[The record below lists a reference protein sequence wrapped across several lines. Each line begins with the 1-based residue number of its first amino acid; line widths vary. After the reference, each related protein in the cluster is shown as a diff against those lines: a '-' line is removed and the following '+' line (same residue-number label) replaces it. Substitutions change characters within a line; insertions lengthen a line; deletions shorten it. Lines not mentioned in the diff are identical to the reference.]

1 MAINEGLIGEL
12 EMEAA
17 TTRKVLERIPAEVFD
32 WKPHE
37 KSMTMGRLATH
48 VADMFAWYIPTLEA
62 DELDFAAG
70 YEEPK
75 CANAE
80 DLTAVLD
87 KNVAAATESLRKTDD
102 ETLRKLWKL
111 RNGENVF
118 FEIPKI
124 QVLRGMV
131 MNHIIHHRGQLS
143 VYLRLNS
150 IPVPAIYGPSA
161 DEGSM

>member
-1 MAINEGLIGEL
+1 MAISDGLIGEL

-17 TTRKVLERIPAEVFD
+17 TTRRVLERIPAEIFD

-48 VADMFAWYIPTLEA
+48 VADMFGWYIAALEA

-70 YEEPK
+70 YSEPK
-75 CANAE
+75 IESTE
-80 DLTAVLD
+80 DLTALLD
-87 KNVAAATESLRKTDD
+87 KNVVAATESLRKTDD
-102 ETLRKLWKL
+102 ETLRKMWKL
-111 RNGENVF
+111 RDGEKVF
-118 FEIPKI
+118 FEIQKM

-150 IPVPAIYGPSA
+150 IPVPQIYGPSA
-161 DEGSM
+161 DEDQM

>member
-17 TTRKVLERIPAEVFD
+17 TTRKVLERIPAEIFD

-48 VADMFAWYIPTLEA
+48 VADMFGWYIPALEA

-70 YEEPK
+70 YNEPK
-75 CANAE
+75 AENAE
-80 DLTAVLD
+80 DLTAILD

-102 ETLRKLWKL
+102 ETLRKMWKL
-111 RNGENVF
+111 RDGENVF
-118 FEIPKI
+118 FEVPKV

-150 IPVPAIYGPSA
+150 IPVPPIYGPSA
-161 DEGSM
+161 DEGIM